1 MPIDT
6 SMYQSLPAPQ
16 QQQAAPQSS
25 YLDTLGKAYSVAGM
39 ATQLQQQRAM
49 KDAYSNNID
58 PNTGQLNQSS
68 YLSDLGRVNPQAMVK
83 MQTSMAES
91 QKLQAEAMTA
101 HLTAVG
107 AQIDIA
113 NPRLQYVNSIEDPA
127 ARQVAFNKV
136 MQQNKADGIPT
147 TGAPQASDGTFVLDE
162 PWLKQKLGEMAGAKQ
177 VIATHL
183 QQTEIAEKQAQTT
196 KAYSEVGQ
204 GPAKLNADLYGAR
217 SPNAELS
224 SQYAKDAA
232 PLKSSQMPMK
242 QMMDN
247 YAHPSPQ
254 GDASLVL
261 NAFKIKFPTA
271 PDVNSLEELAKS
283 QATPDQWKQMANHAI
298 SGGLDQ
304 GTRDNLMRDGI
315 STFRANY
322 DSLNDVKDR
331 YTARAQQQNVNDKSL
346 TYEPAMDRTYKQAM
360 ALQDKVGPY
369 VPPSDRGGFS
379 GTMAQIAQKITGTGG
394 PQAASAAQVIPKSQR
409 TSDDMEALHWAQKN
423 KGDSRAQKILQM
435 HGEQ

>member
-1 MPIDT
+1 
-6 SMYQSLPAPQ
+6 
-16 QQQAAPQSS
+16 
-25 YLDTLGKAYSVAGM
+25 
-39 ATQLQQQRAM
+39 
-49 KDAYSNNID
+49 
-58 PNTGQLNQSS
+58 
-68 YLSDLGRVNPQAMVK
+68 
-83 MQTSMAES
+83 
-91 QKLQAEAMTA
+91 
-101 HLTAVG
+101 
-107 AQIDIA
+107 
-113 NPRLQYVNSIEDPA
+113 
-127 ARQVAFNKV
+127 
-136 MQQNKADGIPT
+136 
-147 TGAPQASDGTFVLDE
+147 
-162 PWLKQKLGEMAGAKQ
+162 

-183 QQTEIAEKQAQTT
+183 QQTEIQEKQAQTT

-331 YTARAQQQNVNDKSL
+331 YVARQQQQNVNDKSL

-369 VPPSDRGGFS
+369 VPPSQRGGFS
-379 GTMAQIAQKITGTGG
+379 GTMAQIASKITGTA
-394 PQAASAAQVIPKSQR
+394 PQAAQAAKMPKHGDVEDGHVFMGGDPSKQSNWMR
-409 TSDDMEALHWAQKN
+409 TN
-423 KGDSRAQKILQM
+423 
-435 HGEQ
+435 